1 MPHFGKFI
9 ILLRNNDF
17 VLAHFKEKQILIKD
31 IGIQSLLWSKRHI
44 FYELQETERIL
55 ENKER

>member
-1 MPHFGKFI
+1 MPLLGKFI
-9 ILLRNNDF
+9 VVLRNNDF

-44 FYELQETERIL
+44 FCELQETERIL
-55 ENKER
+55 GNKER